1 MPLTSLDAAGHETSF
16 LQLFGR
22 GQLTRLLF
30 TRLLPSR
37 SKRCRHRDA
46 VVAVTQSELT
56 EKRKQM
62 AGYLAAYKEVKAELR
77 DRDAVIAE
85 LQEKLLPSSQPP
97 TPAKTHGDFLTCCSH
112 GALLSHTCLPF
123 LSTA

>member
-1 MPLTSLDAAGHETSF
+1 MVNT
-16 LQLFGR
+16 
-22 GQLTRLLF
+22 
-30 TRLLPSR
+30 LLPL
-37 SKRCRHRDA
+37 A
-46 VVAVTQSELT
+46 AQGELT

-97 TPAKTHGDFLTCCSH
+97 TPVKIH
-112 GALLSHTCLPF
+112 GAHHVRCPF
-123 LSTA
+123 CPLSTGSAAVGCTS